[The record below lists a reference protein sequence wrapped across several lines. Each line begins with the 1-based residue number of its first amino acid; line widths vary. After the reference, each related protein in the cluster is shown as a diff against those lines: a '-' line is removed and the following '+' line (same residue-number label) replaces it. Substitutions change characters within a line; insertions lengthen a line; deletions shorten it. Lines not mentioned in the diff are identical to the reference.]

1 MTATRDLAL
10 VMSGGGARAAYQ
22 VGLLRF
28 LARRYPELAAPI
40 LTGVSAGAINAG
52 FLAARPGLLSAK
64 VDELTELWSTL
75 TAEQVFKVDSF
86 SLAKNVMR
94 TGLKLVTGG
103 VITAPSTH
111 AFVDTAPLR
120 ALLEARIGTKNDGNA
135 IRGLEQNLASGH
147 LRAVAITTSSYS
159 TGQSITWVQGRD
171 VELWERAHRK
181 SFTSTLRVDHVMAS
195 ASLPIFFPAVQIDGH
210 WYGDGGIRLT
220 APLSPAIHLGARKI
234 LAISTRYAR
243 TIVEASSPV
252 IEDYPPPAQ
261 IVGVVFNAVFLDMF
275 DADALTLDRVNRM
288 IATMTP
294 EQRGPLRPVDLLVL
308 RPSRDLGKLANE
320 YEARLPRP
328 FRFLTRGLGTRE
340 TKSNDLLSLVM
351 FQPDYLSRLIELG
364 EKDAEARAP
373 EIDRFLSRDDGAPK
387 A

>member
-1 MTATRDLAL
+1 MSSTGELAI

-28 LARRYPELAAPI
+28 LARRFPELHAPI

-52 FLAARPGLLSAK
+52 FLAARSGVLSAK
-64 VDELTELWSTL
+64 ADELTELWSTL
-75 TAEQVFKVDSF
+75 TADRVFKVDTL
-86 SLAKNVMR
+86 SLTRNVLR

-111 AFVDTAPLR
+111 AFVDTTPLR
-120 ALLEARIGTKNDGNA
+120 QLLEDRIGGDNGV
-135 IRGLEQNLASGH
+135 IRGLDANLKSGH

-181 SFTSTLRVDHVMAS
+181 SFPSTLRVDHVMAS

-243 TIVEASSPV
+243 TISEANTPV
-252 IEDYPPPAQ
+252 IEAYPPPAQ

-288 IATMTP
+288 VATMTP
-294 EQRGPLRPVDLLVL
+294 EQRGVMRPVDLLVL

-320 YEARLPRP
+320 YEARLPRA

-373 EIDRFLSRDDGAPK
+373 EIERFLSRVEAQ
-387 A
+387 